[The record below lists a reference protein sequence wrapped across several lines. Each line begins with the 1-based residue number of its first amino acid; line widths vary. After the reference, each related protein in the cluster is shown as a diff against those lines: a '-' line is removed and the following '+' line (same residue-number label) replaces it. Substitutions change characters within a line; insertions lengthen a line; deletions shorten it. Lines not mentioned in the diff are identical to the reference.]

1 MTVTEPQLR
10 PRATTATVAVA
21 VQEGWTPNELFRLCI
36 VEYPRRFHA
45 RTPQG
50 RADLVRDAPRI
61 TNTVWDAAIGAS
73 IEHACLAHGC
83 EPPEWTDQEDRFL
96 ESAKRLLRSW
106 CDNVACHLPAP
117 FTRRGVL
124 LDARELDAR
133 TGDDAWRP
141 EIGHDERWPLGAAT
155 RSDGR
160 RCRKNAHGQLTARA
174 CEAIEAEA
182 VRSGWAV
189 RIALHEDRP
198 ASTFALRAANWIDAS
213 IIRLHSDETIRLV
226 QTGLER
232 ARLDPKSWDHLL
244 KEEQLSK
251 ACAPV
256 PQTVWNRPGLTIA
269 GTAPGIL
276 EEWEKA
282 RLQSR

>member
-1 MTVTEPQLR
+1 MR
-10 PRATTATVAVA
+10 PKATTATVAVA
-21 VQEGWTPNELFRLCI
+21 VEEGWTPNELFRLCI
-36 VEYPRRFHA
+36 VEYARRFHA

-83 EPPEWTDQEDRFL
+83 EPPEWTDQKDRFL
-96 ESAKRLLRSW
+96 ERAKVLLRPW

-133 TGDDAWRP
+133 TGDDTWRP
-141 EIGHDERWPLGAAT
+141 EIGRGERWPVDPAT
-155 RSDGR
+155 TSDGR
-160 RCRKNAHGQLTARA
+160 RCRNSADGQRTARA

-182 VRSGWAV
+182 VRRGWAV
-189 RIALHEDRP
+189 RIALQHDGP
-198 ASTFALRAANWIDAS
+198 AKAFALRAANRVGAPS
-213 IIRLHSDETIRLV
+213 IRLQGEETRRLV
-226 QTGLER
+226 ETGLHR
-232 ARLDPKSWDHLL
+232 AGPDPKSWDQLL
-244 KEEQLSK
+244 EGEQL
-251 ACAPV
+251 ARPRAPV
-256 PQTVWNRPGLTIA
+256 PRTIWNRPGLTIA

-276 EEWEKA
+276 EQWKNA
-282 RLQSR
+282 YPQSR